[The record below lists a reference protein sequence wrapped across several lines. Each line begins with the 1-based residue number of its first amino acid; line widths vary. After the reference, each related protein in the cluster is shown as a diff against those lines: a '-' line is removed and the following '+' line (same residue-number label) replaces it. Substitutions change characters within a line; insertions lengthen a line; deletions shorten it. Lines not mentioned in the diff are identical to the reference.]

1 LRGSLEKVG
10 DHTYGFEKL
19 HVWQNARRL
28 VAQVYKVTTSFPKA
42 ETYSLVDQI
51 RRAAISV
58 PANLAEGT
66 SRISPK
72 EQAHFTAISYGSLME
87 LLSHCYLAMDL
98 QYIDREAFDELRN
111 NIFKIS
117 NELNALR
124 KSQFQR
130 DEKKC

>member
-1 LRGSLEKVG
+1 MEKVG

-98 QYIDREAFDELRN
+98 EYIDQEDFDELRS

>member
-98 QYIDREAFDELRN
+98 QYIDREAFHELRN

-130 DEKKC
+130 DEEKC

>member
-1 LRGSLEKVG
+1 LEKVG

-19 HVWQNARRL
+19 HVWQNARTL
-28 VAQVYKVTTSFPKA
+28 VLQVYNVTGSFPKT

-98 QYIDREAFDELRN
+98 EYIDQEDFDELRS